1 MKVNTLAY
9 GIEVVD
15 DEKFAENAFYILA
28 SCGQDGGITMVITS
42 MAIDGG
48 VAGARNVLFD
58 GSGTPE
64 EITATIRET
73 LANFRDEHYRHGQ
86 RNGFL
91 NRDDI
96 ATIVEEFI
104 DYYALET

>member
-9 GIEVVD
+9 GIEVLD
-15 DEKFAENAFYILA
+15 DESFPENAFYILA
-28 SCGQDGGITMVITS
+28 SFGQDGKATMVITS

-48 VAGARNVLFD
+48 VVSAPSVLFD
-58 GSGTPE
+58 GSGTEE

-73 LANFRDEHYRHGQ
+73 LTTFRNEHYA
-86 RNGFL
+86 NADGFL
-91 NRDDI
+91 NRGDLI
-96 ATIVEEFI
+96 AIVEEFI